1 MPNNMERQISA
12 NIVQNASS
20 VTGSDLSILKCCPG
34 LSSYVPEMR
43 LDCGWD
49 SSWPEGVSGGSGG
62 SGGSGN
68 ETSL

>member
-49 SSWPEGVSGGSGG
+49 SS
-62 SGGSGN
+62 
-68 ETSL
+68 